1 MAGWSADVM
10 EYNRRY
16 LPADGFKGTEL
27 ASVYSVGGAIAA
39 TSSCCSNPFQVCLAA
54 AHGLTSCSQATDSH
68 VSWQVDRRD
77 KSGGRVDD
85 RNALFLQGAQ
95 VRAPDLTVLTH

>member
-27 ASVYSVGGAIAA
+27 ASVGGAIAA

-95 VRAPDLTVLTH
+95 VHAPDLTVLTH

>member
-1 MAGWSADVM
+1 MKPKDIIFV
-10 EYNRRY
+10 
-16 LPADGFKGTEL
+16 PL
-27 ASVYSVGGAIAA
+27 A
-39 TSSCCSNPFQVCLAA
+39 
-54 AHGLTSCSQATDSH
+54 HHDSH

>member
-27 ASVYSVGGAIAA
+27 ASVGGAIAA

-85 RNALFLQGAQ
+85 RNALF
-95 VRAPDLTVLTH
+95 